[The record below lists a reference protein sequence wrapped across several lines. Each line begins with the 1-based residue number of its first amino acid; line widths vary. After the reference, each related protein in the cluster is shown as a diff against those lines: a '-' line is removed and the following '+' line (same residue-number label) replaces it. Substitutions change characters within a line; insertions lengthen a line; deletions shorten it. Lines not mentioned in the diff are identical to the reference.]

1 MNYIDS
7 KTIKG
12 LRPYSR
18 WIDTIEEAMLLKPGI
33 DYIMPLRTHIDF
45 DDNTLLLM
53 PCIAEKYF
61 STKLVSLYPG
71 NASAG
76 KPPLKGMIV
85 LNDRSDGEPLAILDG
100 PAITAMRTAAV
111 GGFAVRHLSPADASS
126 LGVIGLGTQGL
137 HQALFA
143 CAERKIKEITVFDC
157 RNDSCRLFIRNFNA
171 VYPDIKISIAES
183 TELVCKQ
190 SEIIITATNSKE
202 PVLPDDE
209 DILRGKTFIG
219 IGSYKKDMREFP
231 DSLFRLADRIYTDT
245 LHGLKES
252 GDLIYP
258 LENMIMDKTDFL
270 EAVSLLNDGELPGTT
285 RVFKS
290 VGMALFDLLASVLV
304 YETLTEAGQQS
315 LSAQ

>member
-7 KTIKG
+7 KTIRG
-12 LRPYSR
+12 LLPYSR
-18 WIDTIEEAMLLKPGI
+18 WIDTIEEALLLKPGT

-76 KPPLKGMIV
+76 KPPLKGLIV
-85 LNDRSDGEPLAILDG
+85 LNDRSDGEALAILDG

-111 GGFAVRHLSPADASS
+111 GGFAVRHLSPVNASS

-143 CAERKIKEITVFDC
+143 CSERAIKEITVFDC
-157 RNDSCRLFIRNFNA
+157 HGESCRMFTKSFSKE
-171 VYPDIKISIAES
+171 YPDIKINIAES
-183 TELVCKQ
+183 TGQVCKQ
-190 SEIIITATNSKE
+190 SEIIISATNSKE
-202 PVLPDDE
+202 PVLPDDK

-258 LENMIMDKTDFL
+258 LENKIMDKTDFL
-270 EAVSLLNDGELPGTT
+270 EGGRLIKDNISPGTT

-304 YETLTEAGQQS
+304 YETDLKTGQRP
-315 LSAQ
+315 LSEK